1 MSPKLPVI
9 TPKKLIRAL
18 SRGGFIFQ
26 HQSGSHRYYIHPDRS
41 TKVVTVPYHNKDL
54 KKGTLKSIL
63 RQADLTVEELT
74 ELL

>member
-9 TPKKLIRAL
+9 NSSQLLRAL
-18 SRGGFIFQ
+18 KKAGFIIDRQ
-26 HQSGSHRYYIHPDRS
+26 EGSHVSLIHPEHLKL
-41 TKVVTVPYHNKDL
+41 TVTVPHHHKDL

-63 RQADLTVEELT
+63 RQAGMDAADLI

>member
-18 SRGGFIFQ
+18 IKAGFILD
-26 HQSGSHRYYIHPDRS
+26 HQTGGHRYYTHPERP
-41 TKVVTVPYHNKDL
+41 TKIVTIPYHNKDI

-63 RQADLTVEELT
+63 KQADIDAQTLI

>member
-18 SRGGFIFQ
+18 LRGGFIFQ
-26 HQSGSHRYYIHPDRS
+26 HQTGSHRFYIHPNRP

-54 KKGTLKSIL
+54 KKGTLKSVL

>member
-18 SRGGFIFQ
+18 EKAGFILN
-26 HQSGSHRYYIHPDRS
+26 HQTGSHRYYTHPERPKKII
-41 TKVVTVPYHNKDL
+41 TIPYHNKDL

-63 RQADLTVEELT
+63 KQADMDVETLI